1 MDIGSL
7 PIIILSL
14 FTAILACVS
23 VALLCHALKRNNEHV
38 RVMLAELSK
47 WNDARPFQAAM
58 EPPVV
63 NPVAGDHG
71 VPPSAP
77 RSTHQHKPDTSMLRR
92 SPRVGARDTSPS
104 PAPQAPV
111 TARYEEPAT
120 QVIDPAADG
129 TPVYIHSK
137 SGVMASRASGIRND
151 VAIIPAHAVQPM
163 YFPERQN
170 DQPFTGTVVVIGVTA
185 PGSQLARSLR
195 QFVPTTGS
203 ERGIESITPDEFLLT
218 YSANRRQRISLYEL
232 GQKLWEIQLHERST
246 ASDFLV
252 WTALEVNGQTLPEA
266 IELARA
272 RLYEERKIRIW
283 LASHSP
289 VQTSGVVYI
298 SLLGRLLALRE
309 SNKVRSDEH
318 PELVIMLAGAHENNP
333 KA

>member
-7 PIIILSL
+7 PIIILSV

-23 VALLCHALKRNNEHV
+23 VALLCHALKRNNEHL

-47 WNDARPFQAAM
+47 WKDARPFQAAM
-58 EPPVV
+58 EPPAA

-77 RSTHQHKPDTSMLRR
+77 HSARLHKP
-92 SPRVGARDTSPS
+92 
-104 PAPQAPV
+104 QAAV
-111 TARYEEPAT
+111 TALYEEPAA

-137 SGVMASRASGIRND
+137 SGVMAARASGIRND

-163 YFPERQN
+163 YLPERQN
-170 DQPFTGTVVVIGVTA
+170 DQPFTGTLVVIGVTA
-185 PGSQLARSLR
+185 PGSQLAHSLR
-195 QFVPTTGS
+195 QFVPTAGS

-218 YSANRRQRISLYEL
+218 YSANRRKRISLYEL

-246 ASDFLV
+246 ASDLLV
-252 WTALEVNGQTLPEA
+252 WTAIEVNGQTLPEA
-266 IELARA
+266 IDLARE
-272 RLYEERKIRIW
+272 RLYEERKIRIR
-283 LASHSP
+283 LASHNP
-289 VQTSGVVYI
+289 VQTPVVIYI

-318 PELVIMLAGAHENNP
+318 PELVIMLAGAHENAP
-333 KA
+333 KT